1 MQQKL
6 IHTKNLLM
14 FLDGKSQYHQDSNFP
29 FINSNKNMNRIFFFS
44 ETEQTDPKIDLDPT
58 LDHYKYTR
66 IAKKIFFTKKQADTR
81 KVESPQLVPKTQ
93 KYSSTIKVASYC
105 FRINK

>member
-29 FINSNKNMNRIFFFS
+29 FINSNKNMNRIFFS

-58 LDHYKYTR
+58 LDHYTR
-66 IAKKIFFTKKQADTR
+66 IAKKIFFTKNKQTLE
-81 KVESPQLVPKTQ
+81 K
-93 KYSSTIKVASYC
+93 
-105 FRINK
+105 